1 LQQSKNWQGKRRQKE
16 KESENLLEN
25 ATTSKAA
32 DEHEIQMHSAAKI
45 QQVDANRNAHGS
57 NGTSSFVKQLMASSP
72 KGKGV

>member
-1 LQQSKNWQGKRRQKE
+1 LQQSKNWQGKSRQKE

-32 DEHEIQMHSAAKI
+32 DEHEIQMHSPAKI
-45 QQVDANRNAHGS
+45 QQVDANTNANGS
-57 NGTSSFVKQLMASSP
+57 NGTSSFVKQLMAGSP